1 MSGKIRVAQVI
12 TGLVLGGGGQV
23 MWTIARNFDRRR
35 FDLDVYC
42 VIGGGELLP
51 EFEKLGVP
59 VRIIPAHVQQSIVK
73 YRPREVLALA
83 RELKHGHYHLV
94 HTHLYQADV
103 IGGLAARAAGIHRR
117 IKSLH
122 NMGGWKRRHHIVAEN
137 VLAGRADRVVC
148 CSQWLAESAIRQEGL
163 DPSRVVTIYHGVDVA
178 RFQVAIRRDEYVRS
192 LGLDPAKRIVG
203 TIGRPIEEKGHQYLL
218 DAIPAIRARHPDTQF
233 LIVGEGRLR
242 RALQQRI
249 DEAGLQAVVKLPGAR
264 PDVPELL
271 SAMDLFVFPSV
282 SEGLGIAIL
291 EAMAA
296 RVPVVAS
303 DIRPISEIA
312 VPEETAL
319 LVEARNPSALAQAVN
334 RLLADAALAGRLRDR
349 AFHHVS
355 TRYSEREMVRSLED
369 VYVDLCKEDVRPV
382 VADVTVA

>member
-1 MSGKIRVAQVI
+1 VTRKLRIAQII

-59 VRIIPAHVQQSIVK
+59 VRIVPAHVTRGFVN

-83 RELKHGHYHLV
+83 RELKHGEYDLV

-103 IGGLAARAAGIHRR
+103 IGGIAARLAGIRR
-117 IKSLH
+117 RVKSLH
-122 NMGGWKRRHHIVAEN
+122 NMGGWKKSRHIVAEKL
-137 VLAGRADRVVC
+137 LAGSPDRVVC
-148 CSQWLAESAIRQEGL
+148 CSRWLAESAIRQEGL
-163 DPSRVVTIYHGVDVA
+163 DPSRVVTIYHGVDVS
-178 RFQVAIRRDEYVRS
+178 RFQVEVRREEYLRS
-192 LGLDPAKRIVG
+192 LGLDPNRRVIG
-203 TIGRPIEEKGHQYLL
+203 TIGRPIEEKGHEYLIE
-218 DAIPAIRARHPDTQF
+218 AMPAVLARHPDVQL

-242 RALQQRI
+242 RELQQRA
-249 DEAGLQAVVKLPGAR
+249 ERAGLQQLVALPGAR

-271 SAMDLFVFPSV
+271 SIMDLFVFPSV

-303 DIRPISEIA
+303 NIRPISEI
-312 VPEETAL
+312 VVSGETGL
-319 LVEARNPSALAQAVN
+319 LIEPRSPQA
-334 RLLADAALAGRLRDR
+334 LADAMNQLLGDEPLANRLRAQ

-355 TRYSEREMVRSLED
+355 TRYTEKQMVGTLEE
-369 VYVDLCKEDVRPV
+369 VYLDLCDENPRSV
-382 VADVTVA
+382 VADPTCA